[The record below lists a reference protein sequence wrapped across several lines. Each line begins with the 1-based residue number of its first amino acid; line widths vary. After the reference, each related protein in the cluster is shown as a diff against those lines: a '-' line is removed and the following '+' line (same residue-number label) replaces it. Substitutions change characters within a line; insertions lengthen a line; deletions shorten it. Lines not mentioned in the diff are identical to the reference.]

1 MATTKMKKTYVARPV
16 DLQPQWHVFDAA
28 ETPLGRLASEIAR
41 LLQGK
46 HRPLYTP
53 TINTGDFVVV
63 VNAANVRVTGRKL
76 AQKEYH
82 FHSRYPG
89 GLRTFTLEQMLKRN
103 PNRVIEKAVQGM
115 LPKTTL
121 GRQMLKRLRV
131 YPGHE
136 HLHDAQVAAP
146 APKPRAAGAPKA
158 RKKREA
164 QTS

>member
-1 MATTKMKKTYVARPV
+1 MATTKMRKTYVARPV

-53 TINTGDFVVV
+53 TMITGDFVVV
-63 VNAANVRVTGRKL
+63 VNAANVLVTGRKL

-82 FHSRYPG
+82 FHSQYPG

-121 GRQMLKRLRV
+121 GRQMLRRLRV
-131 YPGHE
+131 YPGPDHP
-136 HLHDAQVAAP
+136 HDGQVDAP
-146 APKPRAAGAPKA
+146 PPKTSRCGGAKSPQ
-158 RKKREA
+158 E
-164 QTS
+164 